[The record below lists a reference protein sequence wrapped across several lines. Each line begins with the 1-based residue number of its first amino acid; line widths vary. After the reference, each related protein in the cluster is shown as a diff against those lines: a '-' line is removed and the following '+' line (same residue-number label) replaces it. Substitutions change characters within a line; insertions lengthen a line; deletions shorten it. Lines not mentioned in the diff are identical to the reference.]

1 LPFDGREKDVVSE
14 ATQAPGATRVT
25 ETPTFKPGDLVTYR
39 GYQQAALSWL
49 QYGTAIGAV
58 YFVVGP
64 LIAGMLPDVKW
75 SIGVVS
81 DALLVRG
88 LLGMGTAPLT
98 GWLVARYGV
107 RPVVMVGGLL
117 TAGFT
122 ALTGTVSNPWEFGA
136 IFGVALSAADAFMGQ
151 IPSVTIVHNWFMDRR
166 GVVMGF
172 VNSGAGFGGLVFSP
186 LMALLIRDFGWR
198 HGLYVL
204 ALIILVLALPS
215 VFLRNKPRDVGQWVD
230 GVEGRE
236 IPPHNQVDVLG
247 TVQTTLGRMVRSPL
261 YWAVFFI
268 FGVEAWALGTF
279 ASFQV
284 LFLQAQGVGSLA
296 SSGAL
301 GFAAGVAAVAGILFS
316 RLTDKISP
324 YYVLIGSTTLLL
336 IGSILFISA
345 KNPAILWSYSFVFG
359 AGYGILVPTVPV
371 ALSRYFGAVEFSKMF
386 GIGQILVGL
395 MGGLGPWVTGQI
407 SDHTGSYTIP
417 IYLVTGLLAASVL
430 IAIAARPHGLRA
442 GRVGRAGQALAA
454 APTAAPL
461 DAPVVFPDDY
471 APEQN

>member
-1 LPFDGREKDVVSE
+1 VSE
-14 ATQAPGATRVT
+14 ATEAPGTTRVA
-25 ETPTFKPGDLVTYR
+25 ETPRFKPSDLITYR
-39 GYQQAALSWL
+39 GYHQAALSWL

-75 SIGVVS
+75 SLAVVS
-81 DALLVRG
+81 NVLLVRG
-88 LLGMGTAPLT
+88 LLSMVTAPLT
-98 GWLVARYGV
+98 GWLVSRYGV

-117 TAGFT
+117 TVGFT

-136 IFGVALSAADAFMGQ
+136 VFGVALSTADAFMGQ

-172 VNSGAGFGGLVFSP
+172 VNSGAGFGGLIFSP

-204 ALIILVLALPS
+204 SLIILVLAIPS
-215 VFLRNKPRDVGQWVD
+215 VFLRTRPRDVGQWVD

-236 IPPHNQVDVLG
+236 IPPHNKVDAIG
-247 TVQTTLGRMVRSPL
+247 TVQTTLKRMVRRPL
-261 YWAVFFI
+261 YWAIFII
-268 FGVEAWALGTF
+268 FGIEAWALGTF
-279 ASFQV
+279 AAYQV
-284 LFLQAQGVGSLA
+284 LFLQAQHVGSLA

-316 RLTDKISP
+316 RLTDKFSP
-324 YYVLIGSTTLLL
+324 YYTLIGSTVLML
-336 IGSILFISA
+336 IGSILFLSA
-345 KNPAILWSYSFVFG
+345 RDAVILWVYSFLFG

-386 GIGQILVGL
+386 GVGQILVGF

-417 IYLVTGLLAASVL
+417 IYLVTGLLAASAV
-430 IAIAARPHGLRA
+430 IAFFARPGGLLGTKA
-442 GRVGRAGQALAA
+442 AVADLAA
-454 APTAAPL
+454 M
-461 DAPVVFPDDY
+461 PDVL

>member
-1 LPFDGREKDVVSE
+1 VSE
-14 ATQAPGATRVT
+14 ATEAPGTTRVAP
-25 ETPTFKPGDLVTYR
+25 TPAFKPSDLITFR
-39 GYQQAALSWL
+39 GYHQAALSWL

-75 SIGVVS
+75 SLSVIS
-81 DALLVRG
+81 NALLVRG
-88 LLGMGTAPLT
+88 LLGMATAPLT
-98 GWLVARYGV
+98 GWLVHRWGV
-107 RPVVMVGGLL
+107 RPVVMLGAVL

-136 IFGVALSAADAFMGQ
+136 IFGVALSLADAFMGQ

-166 GVVMGF
+166 GIVMGF
-172 VNSGAGFGGLVFSP
+172 VNSGAGFGGLIFSP

-204 ALIILVLALPS
+204 ALIILVLGLPS
-215 VFLRNKPRDVGQWVD
+215 VFLRTRPQDVGQWVD

-236 IPPHNQVDVLG
+236 IPAHDKADAIG
-247 TVQTTLGRMVRSPL
+247 TVQVTLRRMVRSPL
-261 YWAVFFI
+261 YWAVFAI

-279 ASFQV
+279 AAYQV
-284 LFLQAQGVGSLA
+284 LFLQAKGVGSLA

-316 RLTDKISP
+316 RLSDKVSP
-324 YYVLIGSTTLLL
+324 YYVLIGSTSLLL

-345 KNPAILWSYSFVFG
+345 KNPAVLWSYSFIFG

-386 GIGQILVGL
+386 GVGQILVGL

-417 IYLVTGLLAASVL
+417 IYLVTGLLAASVV
-430 IAIAARPHGLRA
+430 IAVAARPRGLRA
-442 GRVGRAGQALAA
+442 AKTAA
-454 APTAAPL
+454 AVAP
-461 DAPVVFPDDY
+461 A
-471 APEQN
+471 QN

>member
-1 LPFDGREKDVVSE
+1 MSE
-14 ATQAPGATRVT
+14 ATEAPGTTLAA
-25 ETPTFKPGDLVTYR
+25 ETPKFKPSDLITFR
-39 GYQQAALSWL
+39 GYHQAALSWL

-75 SIGVVS
+75 SLGVVS

-88 LLGMGTAPLT
+88 LLGMATAPLT

-107 RPVVMVGGLL
+107 RPVVMTGAVL

-122 ALTGTVSNPWEFGA
+122 ALTGTVSNPWEFG
-136 IFGVALSAADAFMGQ
+136 IVFGVALSVADAFMGQ

-172 VNSGAGFGGLVFSP
+172 VNSGAGFGGLIFSP

-204 ALIILVLALPS
+204 ALIVLVLGIPS
-215 VFLRNKPRDVGQWVD
+215 VFLRTRPQDVGQWVD

-236 IPPHNQVDVLG
+236 IPAHHEADVLG
-247 TVQTTLGRMVRSPL
+247 TVQATLKRMVRSPL
-261 YWAVFFI
+261 YWAVFMI
-268 FGVEAWALGTF
+268 FGIEAWSLGTF
-279 ASFQV
+279 ASYQV
-284 LFLQAQGVGSLA
+284 LFLQARGVGSLA

-316 RLTDKISP
+316 RLTDKFSP
-324 YYVLIGSTTLLL
+324 YYTLIGSTVLML
-336 IGSILFISA
+336 IGSVLFLSA
-345 KNPAILWSYSFVFG
+345 QDSVVLWLYSFIFG

-371 ALSRYFGAVEFSKMF
+371 ALSRYFGAVAFSKMF
-386 GIGQILVGL
+386 AVGSILSGL

-417 IYLVTGLLAASVL
+417 IYLVTGLLALSVV
-430 IAIAARPHGLRA
+430 IAIASRPAEVRNRRTAVARAEG
-442 GRVGRAGQALAA
+442 
-454 APTAAPL
+454 
-461 DAPVVFPDDY
+461 
-471 APEQN
+471 

>member
-1 LPFDGREKDVVSE
+1 MSE
-14 ATQAPGATRVT
+14 ATEAPGTARVT
-25 ETPTFKPGDLVTYR
+25 ATPRFKPGDLITYR
-39 GYQQAALSWL
+39 GYHQAALSWL

-107 RPVVMVGGLL
+107 RPVVMIGGLL

-204 ALIILVLALPS
+204 ALIIAVLALPS
-215 VFLRNKPRDVGQWVD
+215 VFLRSKPRDVGQWVD

-247 TVQTTLGRMVRSPL
+247 TVQTTLKRMVRSPL
-261 YWAVFFI
+261 YWAVFVI
-268 FGVEAWALGTF
+268 FGIEAWALGTF
-279 ASFQV
+279 AAYQV

-316 RLTDKISP
+316 RLSDKISP
-324 YYVLIGSTTLLL
+324 YYVLIGSTSLLL
-336 IGSILFISA
+336 IGSILFIAA
-345 KNPAILWSYSFVFG
+345 KNPAVLWLYSFVFG

-395 MGGLGPWVTGQI
+395 LGGLGPWVTGQI
-407 SDHTGSYTIP
+407 ADHTGSYTIP
-417 IYLVTGLLAASVL
+417 IYLVTGLLAGSVV
-430 IAIAARPHGLRA
+430 IAVAARPRDLRA
-442 GRVGRAGQALAA
+442 GPAGQAPAA

-461 DAPVVFPDDY
+461 DAPAVLPDAY
-471 APEQN
+471 APEP

>member
-1 LPFDGREKDVVSE
+1 MNELPFKLNEGLVDPWMTYAALDTTLVPSVGLTAIALMVSE
-14 ATQAPGATRVT
+14 V
-25 ETPTFKPGDLVTYR
+25 D
-39 GYQQAALSWL
+39 
-49 QYGTAIGAV
+49 TAIGAV

-345 KNPAILWSYSFVFG
+345 KNPAVLWSYSFVFG

-417 IYLVTGLLAASVL
+417 IYLVTSLLAASVL
-430 IAIAARPHGLRA
+430 IAIAARPRGLRA
-442 GRVGRAGQALAA
+442 GRPGQAPPA

>member
-1 LPFDGREKDVVSE
+1 VSGV
-14 ATQAPGATRVT
+14 P
-25 ETPTFKPGDLVTYR
+25 ETPRFKPGDLITYR

-64 LIAGMLPDVKW
+64 LIAGMLPDVRW

-107 RPVVMVGGLL
+107 RPVVIAGGLL

-136 IFGVALSAADAFMGQ
+136 IFGVALSTADAFMGQ

-204 ALIILVLALPS
+204 SLIILVLALPAI
-215 VFLRNKPRDVGQWVD
+215 FLRNKPRDVGQWVD

-236 IPPHNQVDVLG
+236 IPPRGEVDAMG
-247 TVQTTLGRMVRSPL
+247 TVQTTLRRMVRSPL
-261 YWAVFFI
+261 YWAVFVI
-268 FGVEAWALGTF
+268 FGIEAWSLGVF
-279 ASFQV
+279 ASYQV

-324 YYVLIGSTTLLL
+324 YYVLIGSTLLLL
-336 IGSILFISA
+336 IGSIFFISA
-345 KNPAILWSYSFVFG
+345 KDPVLLWLYSFVFG

-386 GIGQILVGL
+386 GIGQILAGL

-407 SDHTGSYTIP
+407 ADHTGSYTIP
-417 IYLVTGLLAASVL
+417 IYLVTGLLAASVV
-430 IAIAARPHGLRA
+430 IAIAARPQGLRA
-442 GRVGRAGQALAA
+442 GRAGLTAGGGRPGTSAGASQAG
-454 APTAAPL
+454 PRGPRR
-461 DAPVVFPDDY
+461 
-471 APEQN
+471 E

>member
-1 LPFDGREKDVVSE
+1 VSQATD
-14 ATQAPGATRVT
+14 ATQAA
-25 ETPTFKPGDLVTYR
+25 ETPKFRPGDLITFR
-39 GYQQAALSWL
+39 GYHQAALSWL

-75 SIGVVS
+75 SLGVIS
-81 DALLVRG
+81 NALLVRG
-88 LLGMGTAPLT
+88 LLSMVTAPLT
-98 GWLVARYGV
+98 GWLVHRYGV
-107 RPVVMVGGLL
+107 RPVVMIGALF

-136 IFGVALSAADAFMGQ
+136 IFGVALSVADAFMGQ

-172 VNSGAGFGGLVFSP
+172 VNSGAGFGGLIFSP

-204 ALIILVLALPS
+204 ALIILVLGIPS
-215 VFLRNKPRDVGQWVD
+215 VFLRTRPRDVGQWVD

-236 IPPHNQVDVLG
+236 IPPHDKADVIG
-247 TVQTTLGRMVRSPL
+247 TVQVTLRRMVRSPL
-261 YWAVFFI
+261 YWAVFVI
-268 FGVEAWALGTF
+268 FGIEAWALGVF
-279 ASFQV
+279 ASYQV
-284 LFLQAQGVGSLA
+284 LFLEAKGVGSLA

-316 RLTDKISP
+316 RLTDKFSP
-324 YYVLIGSTTLLL
+324 YYMLVGSTVLMLIGSVFFLSAQDAALLWL
-336 IGSILFISA
+336 
-345 KNPAILWSYSFVFG
+345 YSFVFG

-386 GIGQILVGL
+386 GVGQILTGL

-407 SDHTGSYTIP
+407 SDHTDSP
-417 IYLVTGLLAASVL
+417 SRPVT
-430 IAIAARPHGLRA
+430 R
-442 GRVGRAGQALAA
+442 
-454 APTAAPL
+454 
-461 DAPVVFPDDY
+461 
-471 APEQN
+471 

>member
-1 LPFDGREKDVVSE
+1 VSQAID
-14 ATQAPGATRVT
+14 ATPVT
-25 ETPTFKPGDLVTYR
+25 ETPKFKPSDLITYR
-39 GYQQAALSWL
+39 GYHQAALSWL

-75 SIGVVS
+75 SLGVVS
-81 DALLVRG
+81 NALLVRG
-88 LLGMGTAPLT
+88 LLSMATAPVT
-98 GWLVARYGV
+98 GWLVHRYGV
-107 RPVVMVGGLL
+107 RPVVMLGGLL

-122 ALTGTVSNPWEFGA
+122 ALTGTVHNPWEFGI
-136 IFGVALSAADAFMGQ
+136 IFGVALSVADAFMGQ
-151 IPSVTIVHNWFMDRR
+151 LPSVTIVHNWFMDRR

-172 VNSGAGFGGLVFSP
+172 VNSGAGFGGLIFSP

-204 ALIILVLALPS
+204 ALIILVLAIPS
-215 VFLRNKPRDVGQWVD
+215 VLLRTRPQDVGQWVD
-230 GVEGRE
+230 GVPGRE
-236 IPPHNQVDVLG
+236 IPPHDKADAIG
-247 TVQTTLGRMVRSPL
+247 TVQVTLRRMVRSPL
-261 YWAVFFI
+261 YWAVFLI
-268 FGVEAWALGTF
+268 FGIEAWSLGVF
-279 ASFQV
+279 ASYQV
-284 LFLQAQGVGSLA
+284 LFLQAKGVGSLA

-324 YYVLIGSTTLLL
+324 YYMLIGSTVLMLA
-336 IGSILFISA
+336 GSIFFLSA
-345 KNPAILWSYSFVFG
+345 QDAVLLWLYSFVFG

-386 GIGQILVGL
+386 AVGQILTGL

-417 IYLVTGLLAASVL
+417 IYLVTGLLAASVV
-430 IAIAARPHGLRA
+430 IAVAARPHGLRRPA
-442 GRVGRAGQALAA
+442 PRAETIAMPGAPAL
-454 APTAAPL
+454 
-461 DAPVVFPDDY
+461 
-471 APEQN
+471 PEQN